1 MSSVGTEAVLHQGGR
16 ADAVAFI
23 DFDQELLAPR
33 YRAAEQALAL
43 LARAARV
50 VAAGRPSHGGRAQGQ
65 LVVQTRLPDDDVVQ
79 AALHADPTRVSE
91 AEAARRRLLGFPP
104 ETAMAAVSGAAASD
118 FIDAFGHPPG
128 VEVLGP
134 SDGTW
139 LLRAADHNT
148 LCDALAS
155 TARPQG
161 RVRVEVDPLR
171 I

>member
-1 MSSVGTEAVLHQGGR
+1 VLHLVGG
-16 ADAVAFI
+16 ADTVALL

-43 LARAARV
+43 VVRAARLL
-50 VAAGRPSHGGRAQGQ
+50 GGRRGRGGR
-65 LVVQTRLPDDDVVQ
+65 LLLQTRLPDHEVVD
-79 AALHADPTRVSE
+79 AARLGDPARVSE
-91 AEAARRRLLGFPP
+91 AEAKRREQLGFPP
-104 ETAMAAVSGAAASD
+104 DVAMATVSGPAAP
-118 FIDAFGHPPG
+118 AFLDGFGAPLG

-139 LLRAADHNT
+139 VLRAADHPV
-148 LCDALAS
+148 LCDALAA
-155 TARPQG
+155 TERPAG